1 MDVVA
6 MESQPIEEK
15 KYLDELCNYASM
27 LSLKAPILFVFLV
40 VGPSILKHSTQI
52 LLRLTHKIRVII
64 GNYPDLWR
72 NSSVH

>member
-40 VGPSILKHSTQI
+40 VDPSILKHSTQI
-52 LLRLTHKIRVII
+52 LIKS
-64 GNYPDLWR
+64 G
-72 NSSVH
+72 